1 MRTFCIGV
9 GLCLLLAVGA
19 DTVHAQNTIDLVPM
33 INKCHAEGYELDSL
47 QSVYLRD
54 VPCNLDGDTIY
65 AIELV
70 SLWSEDC
77 YMFWSHKF
85 QYSFVWWEENHTMY
99 VERDEEYDVDV
110 NRSEWDEVVEW
121 YDTKI
126 FVESMV
132 SQVEHWD
139 KEAMMALQWEV
150 YGGEEFFKII
160 RIIFDKGNI
169 RTESFDLDN
178 YEDPDQ
184 NGGRVPNFDSIRQSP
199 GHLKTIKQHHK
210 G

>member
-1 MRTFCIGV
+1 M
-9 GLCLLLAVGA
+9 
-19 DTVHAQNTIDLVPM
+19 
-33 INKCHAEGYELDSL
+33 DSL

-54 VPCNLDGDTIY
+54 VPCNLEGDTIY

-85 QYSFVWWEENHTMY
+85 QYSFIWWEENHTMY

-132 SQVEHWD
+132 S
-139 KEAMMALQWEV
+139 
-150 YGGEEFFKII
+150 
-160 RIIFDKGNI
+160 
-169 RTESFDLDN
+169 LDN

-184 NGGRVPNFDSIRQSP
+184 NGGLVPNFDSIRQSP

>member
-1 MRTFCIGV
+1 
-9 GLCLLLAVGA
+9 
-19 DTVHAQNTIDLVPM
+19 
-33 INKCHAEGYELDSL
+33 
-47 QSVYLRD
+47 
-54 VPCNLDGDTIY
+54 
-65 AIELV
+65 
-70 SLWSEDC
+70 
-77 YMFWSHKF
+77 
-85 QYSFVWWEENHTMY
+85 MY

-139 KEAMMALQWEV
+139 KEAMMAQQWEAYSDV
-150 YGGEEFFKII
+150 FFKII

-178 YEDPDQ
+178 YEDPDH
-184 NGGRVPNFDSIRQSP
+184 NGGLVPNLDSIRQSP
-199 GHLKTIKQHHK
+199 AHLKTIKLHHK

>member
-1 MRTFCIGV
+1 MRTFCLGF

-19 DTVHAQNTIDLVPM
+19 NTVYAQNTVDLVPV

-54 VPCNLDGDTIY
+54 VPCDLDGDTIY

-77 YMFWSHKF
+77 SMFWSHKF
-85 QYSFVWWEENHTMY
+85 QYSFIWWEENYTMY
-99 VERDEEYDVDV
+99 VERDDEYDVDV

-121 YDTKI
+121 YDAKI

-139 KEAMMALQWEV
+139 KEAMMAQQWEAYSDV
-150 YGGEEFFKII
+150 FFKII

-184 NGGRVPNFDSIRQSP
+184 NGGLVPNLDSIRQSP
-199 GHLKTIKQHHK
+199 AHLKTIKQHHK

>member
-99 VERDEEYDVDV
+99 VERDEEYDV
-110 NRSEWDEVVEW
+110 EW

-139 KEAMMALQWEV
+139 KEAMMAQQWEAYFDV
-150 YGGEEFFKII
+150 FFKII

-184 NGGRVPNFDSIRQSP
+184 NGGLVPNFDSIRQSP

>member
-1 MRTFCIGV
+1 
-9 GLCLLLAVGA
+9 
-19 DTVHAQNTIDLVPM
+19 M
-33 INKCHAEGYELDSL
+33 INKCHAGGYELDSL

-54 VPCNLDGDTIY
+54 VPCDLDGDTIY

-85 QYSFVWWEENHTMY
+85 QYSFIWWEENHTMY

-121 YDTKI
+121 YDVKI

-139 KEAMMALQWEV
+139 KEAMMAQQWEV
-150 YGGEEFFKII
+150 YGDEEFFKII

-178 YEDPDQ
+178 YEDPDW
-184 NGGRVPNFDSIRQSP
+184 NGGRVPNLDNLRQGP
-199 GHLKTIKQHHK
+199 DHIKTIKLHHK

>member
-1 MRTFCIGV
+1 
-9 GLCLLLAVGA
+9 
-19 DTVHAQNTIDLVPM
+19 
-33 INKCHAEGYELDSL
+33 
-47 QSVYLRD
+47 
-54 VPCNLDGDTIY
+54 
-65 AIELV
+65 
-70 SLWSEDC
+70 
-77 YMFWSHKF
+77 
-85 QYSFVWWEENHTMY
+85 MY

-139 KEAMMALQWEV
+139 KEAMMAQQWEAYFDV
-150 YGGEEFFKII
+150 FFKII

-184 NGGRVPNFDSIRQSP
+184 NGGLVPNFDSIRQSP

>member
-1 MRTFCIGV
+1 
-9 GLCLLLAVGA
+9 
-19 DTVHAQNTIDLVPM
+19 M
-33 INKCHAEGYELDSL
+33 INKCHAGEYELDSL

-54 VPCNLDGDTIY
+54 VPCDLDGDTIY
-65 AIELV
+65 AIEVV

-85 QYSFVWWEENHTMY
+85 QYSFIWWEENHTMY
-99 VERDEEYDVDV
+99 AERDEEYDVDV

-132 SQVEHWD
+132 SQVERWD
-139 KEAMMALQWEV
+139 KEAMMAQQWEV
-150 YGGEEFFKII
+150 YGSEEFFKII

-169 RTESFDLDN
+169 RTEYFDLDN

-184 NGGRVPNFDSIRQSP
+184 NGGLVPNLDILRQGS
-199 GHLKTIKQHHK
+199 GHLKTIRQHHK
-210 G
+210 S

>member
-1 MRTFCIGV
+1 M
-9 GLCLLLAVGA
+9 
-19 DTVHAQNTIDLVPM
+19 
-33 INKCHAEGYELDSL
+33 DSL

-54 VPCNLDGDTIY
+54 VPCDLDGDTIY
-65 AIELV
+65 AIEVV

-85 QYSFVWWEENHTMY
+85 QYSFIWWEENHTMY
-99 VERDEEYDVDV
+99 AERDEEYDVDV

-132 SQVEHWD
+132 SQVERWD
-139 KEAMMALQWEV
+139 KEAMMAQQWEV
-150 YGGEEFFKII
+150 YGSEEFFKII

-169 RTESFDLDN
+169 RTEFFDLDN

-184 NGGRVPNFDSIRQSP
+184 NGGLVPNLDILRQGS
-199 GHLKTIKQHHK
+199 GHLKTIRQHHK
-210 G
+210 S

>member
-1 MRTFCIGV
+1 
-9 GLCLLLAVGA
+9 
-19 DTVHAQNTIDLVPM
+19 M

-54 VPCNLDGDTIY
+54 VPCNLEGDTIY

-70 SLWSEDC
+70 SLGSEDC

-85 QYSFVWWEENHTMY
+85 QYSFIWWEENHTMY

-139 KEAMMALQWEV
+139 KEAMMAQQWEAYSDV
-150 YGGEEFFKII
+150 FFKII

-184 NGGRVPNFDSIRQSP
+184 NGGLVPNLDSIRQSP
-199 GHLKTIKQHHK
+199 AHLKTIKLHHK

>member
-1 MRTFCIGV
+1 MRTFCLGF
-9 GLCLLLAVGA
+9 GLCMLLAVGA
-19 DTVHAQNTIDLVPM
+19 STVYAQNTVDLVPM
-33 INKCHAEGYELDSL
+33 INKCHAEGYGLDSL

-54 VPCNLDGDTIY
+54 VPCDLDRDTIY

-77 YMFWSHKF
+77 YMLWSHKF
-85 QYSFVWWEENHTMY
+85 QYSFIWWEENHTMY

-139 KEAMMALQWEV
+139 KEAMMAQQWEAYSDV
-150 YGGEEFFKII
+150 FFKII

-184 NGGRVPNFDSIRQSP
+184 NGGLVPNLDSIRQSP
-199 GHLKTIKQHHK
+199 AHLKTIKLHHK